1 MRRVGVYV
9 GAVVTAAALVSG
21 CAGSSGGTGGGE
33 GAPASAGSSA
43 PAGSAP
49 AEAKGGDED
58 LAARDVELGKA
69 GFQDHDVWGPGAYVT
84 PYSITNRGDEAAS
97 YFVGLEYLD
106 ADGDVLGSTGV
117 TADKLGSGKTSKGDT
132 APLEAEIRNGEL
144 ADIRSVRVSTVE
156 RTSA

>member
-9 GAVVTAAALVSG
+9 GAVVAAAALVSG
-21 CAGSSGGTGGGE
+21 CAGSSE

-49 AEAKGGDED
+49 AEAKGGED

-84 PYSITNRGDEAAS
+84 PYSITNRGDGTAS
-97 YFVGLEYLD
+97 YLVGLEYLD
-106 ADGDVLGSTGV
+106 GDGDLLGSTGV
-117 TADKLGSGKTSKGDT
+117 MADKLGPGKTSKGDT
-132 APLEAEIRNGEL
+132 APVAAEIQNGEI

-156 RTSA
+156 RTPE